1 MRVLYLVP
9 QPKRPGQLSAYTFI
23 DEEIHALAAAGVDA
37 FVLSTRATGDTEI
50 GSVKLRSL
58 PSSGSLRDRAQTT
71 AFALEGRAAIPVAN
85 VWHAREL
92 FRAMAIQRFAAEI
105 VDEEGIDLI
114 HSHFGW
120 PGSFGGML
128 AAAATNRPLVA
139 CLRGADILLD
149 GQIEYGRRSHPFH
162 DRAIR
167 RLLAAADRTVYFSAF
182 MRTCAVALGA
192 PLDRTR
198 VVEKGV
204 DRSRFQ
210 PAKDRQQLKRD
221 LNLPERPMLLTVGG
235 LIPRKGVH
243 LMLEAAARLRDTH
256 DFSIVVCGDGGER
269 GRLQEL
275 SETLDI
281 SNRTY
286 FLGRV
291 DRDAIP
297 DYFAACDVFVLASTL
312 EAAGNV
318 LLEAMASA
326 RPVVCM
332 DSGGPPEYVEDGK
345 TGFVVPVSD
354 VKALADRIRLLLDDP
369 ALAEELG
376 RHGRAIV
383 DSRLDSHRMTLDVLR
398 IYDEVTAD
406 SIHPSDHLL
415 PQQPHPQPAIRA

>member
-1 MRVLYLVP
+1 MIR
-9 QPKRPGQLSAYTFI
+9 
-23 DEEIHALAAAGVDA
+23 
-37 FVLSTRATGDTEI
+37 
-50 GSVKLRSL
+50 
-58 PSSGSLRDRAQTT
+58 
-71 AFALEGRAAIPVAN
+71 
-85 VWHAREL
+85 
-92 FRAMAIQRFAAEI
+92 
-105 VDEEGIDLI
+105 
-114 HSHFGW
+114 
-120 PGSFGGML
+120 
-128 AAAATNRPLVA
+128 
-139 CLRGADILLD
+139 
-149 GQIEYGRRSHPFH
+149 FH

-182 MRTCAVALGA
+182 MRDYAVALGA
-192 PLDRTR
+192 PFDRTR

-210 PAKDRQQLKRD
+210 PAKDRQQLKRE

-256 DFSIVVCGDGGER
+256 DFSIVVCGDGAER

-281 SNRTY
+281 SNRTC

-332 DSGGPPEYVEDGK
+332 DSGGPPEYVEDGT
-345 TGFVVPVSD
+345 TGFVVPVAD
-354 VKALADRIRLLLDDP
+354 VKGLAERIRLLLDDP
-369 ALAEELG
+369 VLAEELG

-415 PQQPHPQPAIRA
+415 PQQPHPQPAYRA